1 MSNIHCSILH
11 VCSFF
16 FLIEVKSYQGKIKQC
31 GTLRIFVSNRKCFPF
46 FLIFFF
52 FLWLLM
58 GICEQWSTVVHTQLP
73 VRFNFI
79 FLLTGTTL
87 KMQPCCQPTLPLV
100 SHQTDLGFR
109 RAQNPNSIHEPNGNL
124 WQWKQIWNWD
134 YVSKGIVKVW
144 ISWRKG
150 CPHIHSRFSSTSHS
164 ADKADVLCTS
174 N

>member
-1 MSNIHCSILH
+1 MGNKPNDRTSSNKNNTSRPRTNESVYEKRKKSRDDMKMQHYSSCLIFIAPSCMC
-11 VCSFF
+11 VPFF
-16 FLIEVKSYQGKIKQC
+16 FDWGEELPRKI
-31 GTLRIFVSNRKCFPF
+31 NA
-46 FLIFFF
+46 
-52 FLWLLM
+52 
-58 GICEQWSTVVHTQLP
+58 
-73 VRFNFI
+73 
-79 FLLTGTTL
+79 LTGTTL
-87 KMQPCCQPTLPLV
+87 IMQPCCQPTLPLV

-150 CPHIHSRFSSTSHS
+150 CPRIDSRFSSTSHS